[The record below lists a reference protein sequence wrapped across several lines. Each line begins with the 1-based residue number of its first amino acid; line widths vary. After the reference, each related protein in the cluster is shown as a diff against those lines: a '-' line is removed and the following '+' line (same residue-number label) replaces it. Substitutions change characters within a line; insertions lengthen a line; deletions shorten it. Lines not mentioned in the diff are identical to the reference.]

1 MKPLDPRLLPHL
13 TPARLPLAGVVAAS
27 TASGLLLVL
36 QAFAVARLITALF
49 AGPSDGSWDAAVD
62 AGVLLGLVTV
72 GRAVTSWLVDVLSA
86 RASAQVTA
94 TLRHRLL
101 TAALS
106 LGPYGLS
113 RRRSGEVAL
122 LATRGVA
129 AIDPYLTR
137 YLPAL
142 VVAAVLPALTVLAIA
157 TQDLL
162 SAGIVVATLPLV
174 PVFAVLVGL
183 STRDRADR
191 QWRTLASLSG
201 HFVDVMRGLP
211 TLVAY
216 RRAKAQSA
224 SIRSVTDR
232 YRRATNETL
241 KLAFASSAVLELVA
255 TISVALVA
263 VTVGLR
269 LSNGSLELGT
279 ALVVLLLAP
288 EAYWPLRRVGAEFHA
303 AAEGTATFEAADE
316 ILRSARGE
324 VAVTVDEHRDGE
336 AAAVMWDS
344 VRWGAA
350 K

>member
-72 GRAVTSWLVDVLSA
+72 GRAGTSWLVDVLSA

-183 STRDRADR
+183 SIGAGELLVWPRITAANAGEGGQGAREQPRRDRRRGHAQHEARHGAEQLRAAQDAVVAR
-191 QWRTLASLSG
+191 CIKAHEPDVARDHACAALIFERDLRDLGARKVDDLPCQAS
-201 HFVDVMRGLP
+201 
-211 TLVAY
+211 AE
-216 RRAKAQSA
+216 
-224 SIRSVTDR
+224 
-232 YRRATNETL
+232 RRATSHDSPERGQP
-241 KLAFASSAVLELVA
+241 
-255 TISVALVA
+255 
-263 VTVGLR
+263 VT
-269 LSNGSLELGT
+269 SNVPRGSGVCT
-279 ALVVLLLAP
+279 KQ
-288 EAYWPLRRVGAEFHA
+288 
-303 AAEGTATFEAADE
+303 
-316 ILRSARGE
+316 
-324 VAVTVDEHRDGE
+324 
-336 AAAVMWDS
+336 AAVS
-344 VRWGAA
+344 
-350 K
+350 